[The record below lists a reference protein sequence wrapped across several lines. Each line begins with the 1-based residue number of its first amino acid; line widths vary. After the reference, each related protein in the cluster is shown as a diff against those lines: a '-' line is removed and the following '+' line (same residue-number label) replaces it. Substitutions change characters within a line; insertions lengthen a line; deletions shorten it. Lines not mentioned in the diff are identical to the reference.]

1 MSARWKYQV
10 PSPMTPASRPERD
23 TEGVSS
29 SACAL
34 SDDDRCP
41 CGSGDTFGA
50 CCAPV
55 LRQERRAATATA
67 LMRSR
72 YTAFTLHDVDHLL
85 RTWHPRTRPE
95 REDLLASLSEEVRW
109 LRLDVLA
116 TSAGGPFDDA
126 GTVEFIAR
134 SRGPHGRR
142 QQHELS
148 RFVREG
154 GHWSYLDGE
163 V

>member
-1 MSARWKYQV
+1 M
-10 PSPMTPASRPERD
+10 
-23 TEGVSS
+23 SS
-29 SACAL
+29 SPAL

-50 CCAPV
+50 CCAP
-55 LRQERRAATATA
+55 LLHGRRRAGTAAA

-72 YTAFTLHDVDHLL
+72 YTAFAVHDADHLL

-95 REDLLASLSEEVRW
+95 RAELLASLSKEVRW

-134 SRGPHGRR
+134 SKGPHGRA
-142 QQHELS
+142 QQHERS

-154 GHWSYLDGE
+154 GSWFYVDGG

>member
-1 MSARWKYQV
+1 M
-10 PSPMTPASRPERD
+10 
-23 TEGVSS
+23 SS
-29 SACAL
+29 SPAL

-50 CCAPV
+50 CCAP
-55 LRQERRAATATA
+55 LLHGRRRAGTAAALMRSRYTASGTAAA

-72 YTAFTLHDVDHLL
+72 YTAFALHDADHLL

-95 REDLLASLSEEVRW
+95 RAELLASLSEEVRW

-134 SRGPHGRR
+134 SKGPHG
-142 QQHELS
+142 
-148 RFVREG
+148 
-154 GHWSYLDGE
+154 
-163 V
+163 